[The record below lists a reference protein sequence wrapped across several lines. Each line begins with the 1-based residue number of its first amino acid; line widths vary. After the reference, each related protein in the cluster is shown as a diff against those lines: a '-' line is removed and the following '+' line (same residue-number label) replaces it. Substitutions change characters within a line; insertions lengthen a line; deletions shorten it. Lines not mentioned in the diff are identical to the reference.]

1 MQLNYT
7 CFNVLKKITV
17 ILAGLTFILIS
28 SYSLA
33 AQDAPTDLEAVPEP
47 PPLPPKVESGETLE
61 PDVTI
66 IEGEKETI
74 REYRINGKIYAIKVV
89 PKSGPA
95 YYLVDV
101 DGDGNL
107 ETRRNDLDADILI
120 PSWVLFS
127 W

>member
-1 MQLNYT
+1 MQLNT
-7 CFNVLKKITV
+7 KCFDVLKKTTV
-17 ILAGLTFILIS
+17 ILAGCTFILLS
-28 SYSLA
+28 SYKLA
-33 AQDAPTDLEAVPEP
+33 AQDTPTDLEAVPEP

-61 PDVTI
+61 PDITI
-66 IEGEKETI
+66 IEGEKETVH
-74 REYRINGKIYAIKVV
+74 EYRINGKIYAIKVI

-95 YYLVDV
+95 YYLVDN

-107 ETRRNDLDADILI
+107 ETRRKDLDADILI